1 MKFLIIGN
9 PESRRS
15 ILFESALRKSG
26 VQSVDI
32 VPHMDLLSGKTNLS
46 KYLKP
51 GVMIRIETSGENE
64 RVERELIRLGASSE
78 DDILC
83 ETLTSEKYEKGLILH
98 PRLWYKGFS
107 EYLQRIYSCVKSFNS
122 TVCKTEEVS
131 FMNAPEEILKMFDKS
146 LCHKMFRE
154 NNIRTAQSLGNVASY
169 DELQSKMLEKK
180 IFRVFIKL
188 RYCAGASGIVAY
200 QWASERSLESATTT
214 VELTRKNG
222 EVKLYN
228 SLKIRKYTKQQDIK
242 DIINCLCIEHVH
254 VEKWIPKS
262 GGSDNCFDARF
273 VVINKKACHRIA
285 RFSSGPITN
294 LHLGNQRKVVDSS
307 WISQSIINEMEDTAE
322 KAASLFPDSFYSG
335 VDLILPRN
343 STKPV
348 VIEINAFGD
357 LLNNVEYKKRST
369 HQYQT
374 DEILKLRNNIVIPA
388 YETC

>member
-1 MKFLIIGN
+1 MQFLIIGN

-26 VQSVDI
+26 VQSVTI
-32 VPHMDLLSGKTNLS
+32 VSHMDLLSGKIDLS

-64 RVERELIRLGASSE
+64 RVERELIRLGACSE
-78 DDILC
+78 EHKLF
-83 ETLTSEKYEKGLILH
+83 ETLDSEKYEKGRISH

-107 EYLQRIYSCVKSFNS
+107 EYLQRIDSYVKSFNS
-122 TVCKTEEVS
+122 TVCETEKAV
-131 FMNAPEEILKMFDKS
+131 FMNAPIDILKMFDKS
-146 LCHKMFRE
+146 LCNKMFGD
-154 NNIRTAQSLGNVASY
+154 NGIRTAQSLGSISCY
-169 DELQSKMLEKK
+169 EELQSQMQKKK

-200 QWASERSLESATTT
+200 QWAPGRNLESATTT
-214 VELTRKNG
+214 VELTRKSD
-222 EVKLYN
+222 EVRLYN
-228 SLKIRKYTKQQDIK
+228 SLKLRKYTKQQDIK
-242 DIINCLCIEHVH
+242 DIIDCLCKEDIH

-262 GGSDNCFDARF
+262 GGSNNCFDVRF
-273 VVINKKACHRIA
+273 VVINKKACHRVA
-285 RFSSGPITN
+285 RISCGPITN
-294 LHLGNQRKVVDSS
+294 LHLGNQRKSIDSS
-307 WISQSIINEMEDTAE
+307 WIPQSIINEMEDTAE

-343 STKPV
+343 SKKPV

-357 LLNNVEYKKRST
+357 LLNNVEYQNKST

-374 DEILKLRNNIVIPA
+374 EQILKLNNVKVPA
-388 YETC
+388 YEAY